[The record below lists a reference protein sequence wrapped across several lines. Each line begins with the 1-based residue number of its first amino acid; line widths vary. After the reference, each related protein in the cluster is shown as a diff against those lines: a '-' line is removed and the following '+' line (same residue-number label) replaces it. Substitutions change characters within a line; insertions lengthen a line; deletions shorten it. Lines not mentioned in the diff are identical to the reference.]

1 MESETISTET
11 TQPETAQP
19 ETART
24 EAQQVASRSN
34 GAKSQGPTTEAGKR
48 RSSQNARKNDF
59 FTRIHL
65 LPGEDQEEF
74 DNLLSAL
81 SHENDP
87 QSFMERHYIH
97 EMADAMFRLRRV
109 RAHAA
114 DIQAKA
120 AEDMSDAFEKLAEE
134 GKSLQLALRYEKHFQ
149 RQFDNAV
156 KMLLAIRR
164 LAIQE
169 FQARQKQENLTRIK
183 DLEKAVLTPDPIL
196 TKLNQDVRSFLDAMR
211 KAQQNEP
218 KVGQ

>member
-1 MESETISTET
+1 MSLHRANRRPSRT
-11 TQPETAQP
+11 TPSP
-19 ETART
+19 
-24 EAQQVASRSN
+24 
-34 GAKSQGPTTEAGKR
+34 
-48 RSSQNARKNDF
+48 
-59 FTRIHL
+59 
-65 LPGEDQEEF
+65 
-74 DNLLSAL
+74 
-81 SHENDP
+81 
-87 QSFMERHYIH
+87 
-97 EMADAMFRLRRV
+97 
-109 RAHAA
+109 
-114 DIQAKA
+114 AKA

-169 FQARQKQENLTRIK
+169 FQAQQKQENLTRIK